1 MNALYANYLGSDYRP
16 VGLTAGSRAL
26 VRVVDDLGWLCD
38 RVRDD
43 TAATLGVMTDPSVRV
58 LRASARLLRIRPGRR
73 PGTRAAPNSMTRW
86 RNCVRWRRAATA
98 RTSPS
103 CCARPTTRPRSRWA
117 GDC

>member
-58 LRASARLLRIRPGRR
+58 LRASRPAAARSARVADRAPEPRRTGR
-73 PGTRAAPNSMTRW
+73 GA
-86 RNCVRWRRAATA
+86 RRATL
-98 RTSPS
+98 R
-103 CCARPTTRPRSRWA
+103 
-117 GDC
+117 